1 MSKRTNR
8 NPDHVKRHNTPT
20 INNEAIAEQ
29 LEALLTGAIEAQQ
42 KYYKQLGL
50 RNRIINLS
58 FMVAAVLT
66 LIWRQVPSVQELTRL
81 WARED
86 LLWCRATKIAQQS
99 LAERSLVFPAE
110 LFERVFKD
118 LLPQVQYN
126 LQQRTQRPLA
136 DSIKFARKSF
146 AQIWLADG
154 TTLEALFRKLKSL
167 EDLKTG
173 QLAGKICT
181 VIDLVTR
188 LPIEIWFHT
197 NPAASDTNFEAGLLN
212 LLTAKTLILL
222 DRGFYHFRFFSGLI
236 NQNVHFI
243 TRLKAKAS
251 IQVLK
256 VLTDD
261 YSAKDQLIQLGTG
274 RGGAPVLTLR
284 LIEIKVGKSTCS
296 YITSVL
302 DPQVLP
308 PYVVA
313 DLYRRRW
320 RLEQA
325 FHTVKRL
332 LGLSY
337 LWTGSVNGVKLQVWA
352 TWLFYAVLVDLGD
365 ALADELSLPFD
376 RISFEMVYRG
386 LYHFSVAYD
395 KGRATDPVKYFAA
408 KENQDLGVVKAL
420 RKPVP
425 KLDLS
430 PFPLSPLDKRAIFL
444 TYH

>member
-1 MSKRTNR
+1 MPKRTNR

-20 INNEAIAEQ
+20 INNKVISQQ
-29 LEALLTGAIEAQQ
+29 LQALLTPAIDAQQ

-58 FMVAAVLT
+58 LMVSAVLT
-66 LIWRQVPSVQELTRL
+66 LLWRQVPSVQELTRL
-81 WARED
+81 LARED

-99 LAERSLVFPAE
+99 LAERFLVFPAE
-110 LFERVFKD
+110 LFERVFKN
-118 LLPQVQYN
+118 LLPQLQHN
-126 LQQRTQRPLA
+126 WQQRLRRPLP
-136 DSIKFARKSF
+136 DSIKFALRNF
-146 AQIWLADG
+146 EQIWVADG

-167 EDLKTG
+167 EDVKTG
-173 QLAGKICT
+173 HLAGKICT

-197 NPAASDTNFEAGLLN
+197 NPSASDTNFEAVLLN

-222 DRGFYHFRFFSGLI
+222 DRGFYHFLFFEKLI

-251 IQVLK
+251 IKVLK
-256 VLTDD
+256 LFTYDHSV
-261 YSAKDQLIQLGTG
+261 KDQLIQLASG
-274 RGGAPVLTLR
+274 RGGAPILTLR
-284 LIEIKVGKSTCS
+284 LVEIRVGKATYS

-302 DPQVLP
+302 EPNILP

-320 RLEQA
+320 RIEEA

-337 LWTGSVNGVKLQVWA
+337 LWTGSINGIKLQVWA

-365 ALADELSLPFD
+365 AIASELSLPFD
-376 RISFEMVYRG
+376 RISLEMVYRG

-395 KGRATDPVKYFAA
+395 KGTATDPVNYFAA

-430 PFPLSPLDKRAIFL
+430 PFPLPPLTNVQFS
-444 TYH
+444 